1 MFPEGF
7 GKYLLILVLICV
19 KTVPARAHEV
29 RPALLQIKQVG
40 GNDFSVL
47 WKIPRKDD
55 MLPAIE
61 PVFPSWFTIT
71 KRDNGVEAGSGA
83 LFTMN
88 AVSSR
93 DIHGMSVGVSGLRES
108 SIDVLVYIEM
118 GNGEKYSLLLQPT
131 KTEATVPMVSSYA
144 GTIITYFK
152 LGVEH
157 ILLGFDHL
165 LFVLALLLLAGGTRK
180 LITTVTAFTL
190 AHSITLSLSVL
201 GFVGLPAPPV
211 EAVIALSIVFLAVEL
226 VNHYQGKQVM
236 SATRPWVVA
245 FVFGLLHGFGFA
257 GALTN
262 IGLPQKGVPLALAF
276 FNVGVEAGQILFI
289 AVVLLLI
296 AGIKRLNLPN
306 RLRHPYL
313 VPYAIG
319 SVAAFWVIERV
330 YAMLNL
336 D

>member
-7 GKYLLILVLICV
+7 YKFFLILILICV
-19 KTVPARAHEV
+19 NSGTARAHEV
-29 RPALLQIKQVG
+29 RPALLHIKQVG
-40 GNDFSVL
+40 GNEFSVL

-83 LFTMN
+83 LFTMI
-88 AVSSR
+88 AVASR
-93 DIHGMSVGVSGLRES
+93 DIHGMSVSISGLRES
-108 SIDVLVYIEM
+108 SIDVLVYIEFS
-118 GNGEKYSLLLQPT
+118 NGEKYSLLLQPT
-131 KTEATVPMVSSYA
+131 KTEASVPLGSSYA

-165 LFVLALLLLAGGTRK
+165 LFVLALLLLTRGTRN
-180 LITTVTAFTL
+180 LIMTITAFTL

-211 EAVIALSIVFLAVEL
+211 EAIIALSIVFLAVEL

-245 FVFGLLHGFGFA
+245 FIFGLLHGFGFA

-276 FNVGVEAGQILFI
+276 FNVGVEAGQLFFI
-289 AVVLLLI
+289 SLVLLLI
-296 AGIKRLNLPN
+296 AGFKKLNYFC
-306 RLRHPYL
+306 RYRHPYL

-319 SVAAFWVIERV
+319 SIAAFWVIERV
-330 YAMLNL
+330 YVMLNF